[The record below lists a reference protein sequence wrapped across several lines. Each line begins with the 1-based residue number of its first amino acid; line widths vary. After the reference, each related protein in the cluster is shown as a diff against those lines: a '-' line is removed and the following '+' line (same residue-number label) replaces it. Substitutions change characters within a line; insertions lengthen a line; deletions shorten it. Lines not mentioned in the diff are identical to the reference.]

1 MPVSGSSTKGK
12 PRLAELTTGR
22 FGTWETGQHKQRGLI
37 TRIGGGT
44 KVDIL
49 GSVVLSN
56 EGGEPY
62 KAPGA
67 LAGPKTFGSGVL
79 GAVILI
85 DPETG
90 EPYSLES

>member
-1 MPVSGSSTKGK
+1 M
-12 PRLAELTTGR
+12 
-22 FGTWETGQHKQRGLI
+22 
-37 TRIGGGT
+37 
-44 KVDIL
+44 DIL

-62 KAPGA
+62 KAPGT

-85 DPETG
+85 DPETD
-90 EPYSLES
+90 ETYSLED